1 MAQFNLGQAE
11 GQIGYIVGGA
21 TCASRPQNH
30 SHLAHQVYIR
40 ALPALHDP
48 TGLVTTS
55 LSENMETGGCSQ
67 LGLTPYQCALA
78 ALDGGERDVFAQ
90 CLKEE
95 GLDIDFDPNPRVG
108 KSLLREALRRGNEGA
123 VQELLRRG
131 VSIHL
136 DKTASKLTPIHLA
149 VRPGSGISDE
159 TIKQMLLR
167 LVALEV
173 FHKR

>member
-1 MAQFNLGQAE
+1 
-11 GQIGYIVGGA
+11 
-21 TCASRPQNH
+21 
-30 SHLAHQVYIR
+30 
-40 ALPALHDP
+40 
-48 TGLVTTS
+48 
-55 LSENMETGGCSQ
+55 METGGCSQ
-67 LGLTPYQCALA
+67 LGMTPYQCALA
-78 ALDGGERDVFAQ
+78 ALDGGARDVFAQ

-108 KSLLREALRRGNEGA
+108 KSLLREALRRGNDGA

-131 VSIHL
+131 ASVHL

-173 FHKR
+173 CT